1 MDGYWQGRR
10 AVVCDPV
17 PVAQEH
23 MTGLLAELGMEV
35 WAASTFEDALDLVE
49 RKKPPLLLTELVFDH
64 VPGKRVLTT
73 FKERCPDL
81 IIVVCSVLASR
92 AAVTAARAAGAH
104 DFLIKPV
111 RSERLRRVLAEAAR
125 RLNGTDVARA

>member
-92 AAVTAARAAGAH
+92 AAGAH

-111 RSERLRRVLAEAAR
+111 RSERLRRALAEAAR